1 MPTASLWTRASAGLA
16 APEVTVEVHLS
27 AGLPAFNVVGLPES
41 TVRESRERVRSAL
54 LNSHFDWPDY
64 RITVNLAPA
73 DLPKGGG
80 RFDLPIALGLLA
92 ASGQLPAAALVGREF
107 YGELALDGRIRPGRG
122 LMAAVREATAAKRV
136 CAVPAANASALALL
150 PGSRV
155 VGAEDLL
162 SLCGT
167 IKTQAPSATAATAIE
182 EPAEEQPDLL
192 DVRGQHAARRG
203 LEIAAAGGHH
213 LLMVG
218 PPGAGKTLLASRLP
232 GILPESTEQ
241 ELLTRW
247 LIADHVGLPLR
258 HGRPFRNP
266 HHSASAVALVGGG
279 AQPAPGEI
287 TLAHGGV
294 LFLDELPEFPRHVLD
309 TLRQPLESGEVM
321 VARAKGRH
329 TYPAHF
335 QLVAAMNPCPCGYL
349 GSEDTACRCTPD
361 AISRYQMRV
370 SGPLLDR
377 IDLHLTLERQR
388 AAQIL
393 CADDEAES
401 SAAVRQRVAIARERQ
416 LARQGCANSA
426 LSAEAVLSI
435 CELDGATQRW
445 FQGACDQLQISA
457 RGIHRCLRV
466 ARTLAD
472 MAAEPRVSKPAL
484 LEAIGYRPTAVNR

>member
-213 LLMVG
+213 LLTAPSV
-218 PPGAGKTLLASRLP
+218 LP
-232 GILPESTEQ
+232 VL
-241 ELLTRW
+241 R
-247 LIADHVGLPLR
+247 IAM
-258 HGRPFRNP
+258 
-266 HHSASAVALVGGG
+266 
-279 AQPAPGEI
+279 Q
-287 TLAHGGV
+287 
-294 LFLDELPEFPRHVLD
+294 
-309 TLRQPLESGEVM
+309 
-321 VARAKGRH
+321 
-329 TYPAHF
+329 
-335 QLVAAMNPCPCGYL
+335 
-349 GSEDTACRCTPD
+349 
-361 AISRYQMRV
+361 
-370 SGPLLDR
+370 
-377 IDLHLTLERQR
+377 
-388 AAQIL
+388 
-393 CADDEAES
+393 
-401 SAAVRQRVAIARERQ
+401 
-416 LARQGCANSA
+416 
-426 LSAEAVLSI
+426 
-435 CELDGATQRW
+435 
-445 FQGACDQLQISA
+445 
-457 RGIHRCLRV
+457 
-466 ARTLAD
+466 
-472 MAAEPRVSKPAL
+472 
-484 LEAIGYRPTAVNR
+484 TAVKVAP